1 MKRPV
6 LPAHPATV
14 GTIHSPAALSAAL
27 ALPKG
32 SVDFLEVRV
41 DHFVADLAPLRK
53 ALPKLKAPLIVTV
66 RHPGE
71 GGAAPLAFK
80 ARAELYREFLP
91 AAALIDIELRSATA
105 LQAILDE
112 AGEAGVG
119 RIVSW
124 HQFSTTPALEKLRT
138 QYRAAKAFDPEI
150 VKFATRTKT
159 AAHLATLLT
168 FAAQSPRTPALSLMG
183 MKEFGQI
190 SRLTLASAGSVL
202 NYGYLGECQVPGQW
216 PARVL
221 AARLAELRSPS
232 GDA

>member
-14 GTIHSPAALSAAL
+14 GTIHSPAALKAAL

-41 DHFVADLAPLRK
+41 DHFVADLASLRK

-71 GGAAPLAFK
+71 GGAAPLTFK

-91 AAALIDIELRSATA
+91 AAALIDIELRSAKA
-105 LQAILDE
+105 LEPILDE
-112 AGEAGVG
+112 AEAAGVW
-119 RIVSW
+119 RIISW
-124 HQFSTTPALEKLRT
+124 HQFSTTPTLTKLRA
-138 QYRAAKAFDPEI
+138 QYLAAKAFSPEI

-159 AAHLATLLT
+159 AAHLATLLSL
-168 FAAQSPRTPALSLMG
+168 AAEAPHTPRISLMG

-190 SRLTLASAGSVL
+190 SRLTLAAAGSVL

-221 AARLAELRSPS
+221 AQRLAELRGPS